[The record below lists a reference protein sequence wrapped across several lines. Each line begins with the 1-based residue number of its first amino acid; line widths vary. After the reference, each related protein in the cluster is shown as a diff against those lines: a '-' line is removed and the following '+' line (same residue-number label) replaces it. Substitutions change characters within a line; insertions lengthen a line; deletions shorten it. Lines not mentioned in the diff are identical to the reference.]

1 MSMVR
6 GRYDDASV
14 AIERHVLEYPE
25 GRLIEER
32 EALSILL
39 QLSVGEADAA
49 RTHFGNFRHR
59 YPGSIFIPSIEQRLD
74 KAKQPSNA
82 APSEEQPSAK

>member
-6 GRYDDASV
+6 GRYDDASA
-14 AIERHVLEYPE
+14 AIERHVSEYPE

-39 QLSVGEADAA
+39 QLGVGDADAA
-49 RTHFGNFRHR
+49 RTRFANFRHR
-59 YPGSIFIPSIEQRLD
+59 YPASIFIPSIEQRLD
-74 KAKQPSNA
+74 KTKQPSNA